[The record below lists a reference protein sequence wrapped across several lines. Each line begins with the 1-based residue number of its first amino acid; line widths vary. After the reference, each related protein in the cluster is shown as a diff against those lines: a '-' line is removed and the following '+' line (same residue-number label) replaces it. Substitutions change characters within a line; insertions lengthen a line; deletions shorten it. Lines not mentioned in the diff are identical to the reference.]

1 MSVEGWPIENAG
13 AVVNAR
19 DYRRLFQAVGQMHGT
34 SAGVTSFT
42 ALQVTERGAGAN
54 MSVDVA
60 AGGAVLDGTEDT
72 HQGHYHLY
80 VDATE
85 NLAIAA
91 ADATYPRI
99 DLVVAK
105 VADSEYSGATDAG
118 ALAVVT
124 GTPAASPAQPS
135 APANSLVL
143 AAVAV
148 AAGAATVVN
157 ANITD
162 LRARFGRPPAV
173 SAYKTTS
180 SNVPN
185 SAWTTLALDTEYW
198 DTHGFHD
205 LVANNSR
212 LTVPAGFDGLYA
224 CEAQIN
230 FDGNAAGSSRSMA
243 VLIDGWL
250 SVVLEQV
257 APSAAATVLGASV
270 PGGLRLAAGQYV
282 ELQAKQNSGG
292 SLAISS
298 RWLALTWLGPFAP

>member
-19 DYRRLFQAVGQMHGT
+19 DYRRLFEAFGASRGV
-34 SAGVTSFT
+34 SAGVTTFA
-42 ALQVTERGAGAN
+42 ALQVTQRGAGAN

-60 AGGAVLDGTEDT
+60 AGGAVIDGSENT
-72 HQGHYHLY
+72 HQGHYHFY
-80 VDATE
+80 VDAVE
-85 NLAIAA
+85 NLVIAA

-105 VADSEYSGATDAG
+105 IEDSEYSGATDAG
-118 ALAVVT
+118 SLAVVA
-124 GTPAASPAQPS
+124 GTPAASPAEPA

-148 AAGAATVVN
+148 AAGATSVVN

-162 LRARFGRPPAV
+162 RRARFGRPPAV
-173 SAYKTTS
+173 SAYKTTNT
-180 SNVPN
+180 NVPDA
-185 SAWTTLALDTEYW
+185 AWTTLGLDTEYW
-198 DTHGFHD
+198 DTHGFHG
-205 LVANNSR
+205 LVNSR
-212 LTVPAGFDGLYA
+212 LTIPAGFDGLYA
-224 CEAQIN
+224 CDAQIN
-230 FDGNAAGSSRSMA
+230 FDGSTGGSSRSMA

-250 SVVLEQV
+250 RVVLEQV
-257 APSAAATVLGASV
+257 PPSAAATVLGAPV

-292 SLAISS
+292 VLAISS
-298 RWLALTWLGPFAP
+298 RWLALTWLGPSAP